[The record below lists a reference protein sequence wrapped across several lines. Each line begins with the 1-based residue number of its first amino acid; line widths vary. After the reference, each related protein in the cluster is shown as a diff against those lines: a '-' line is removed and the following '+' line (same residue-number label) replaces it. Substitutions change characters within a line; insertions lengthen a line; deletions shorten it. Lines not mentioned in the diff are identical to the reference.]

1 MLKLMYTVD
10 YAHLKN
16 NVPTYS
22 GILIQTLAM
31 RIYSTFDVQS
41 IINSTVTP
49 QQTQNDVLY
58 WKRCVIIKIR
68 KRNEILAKNANVT
81 TKQKHSS
88 QSLVSSITLLP
99 RPSVQSG
106 PFPRNERQ
114 PALSQGF
121 RGFIWKSGSYILRYY
136 TKTVVSNASIL
147 AKVTT

>member
-10 YAHLKN
+10 QYAHLQN

-49 QQTQNDVLY
+49 QHTQNYVLY

-81 TKQKHSS
+81 KQKHSS
-88 QSLVSSITLLP
+88 QSLVSSIILLL
-99 RPSVQSG
+99 RPSVSQSG
-106 PFPRNERQ
+106 PSPRNERQ

-136 TKTVVSNASIL
+136 TKTVVSNA
-147 AKVTT
+147 